1 MYRVTLMFFSICMLL
16 LILCMASDS
25 KAGPKPIQKQELIS
39 LSVQNIKVRD
49 LLQIIAKRAKKNII
63 ISGQVTENV
72 SIELNKVTWEEALA
86 SILKL
91 QNLTKITT
99 PDIIF
104 IAPNAEVKQL
114 EAAENKLPFALKLH
128 YAEAQD
134 LEKILK
140 PAGVLSNNSGISAD
154 PRTNTLLISDAASNI
169 ASVGQLVHAIDNPLH
184 QILIEARIVCID
196 ADYAHELGAKFGTHK
211 TEQIL
216 PRQKINVD
224 LPLDTMETGV
234 ADISILKLANTRTL
248 DLVLSALENEGKAKV
263 ISSPKLITTER
274 QAAYIESGSEIP
286 YQEKTSA
293 GATNVAFKKAVL
305 SLKVTPEIVSANKI
319 NLVLELNQDKVS
331 QMTVNGVPAIDT
343 RKIATQVSIQNR
355 DTIVLGGIYEWANAE
370 TTTRVPYIG
379 KIPLIGMLF
388 TNKEKK
394 QQRKE
399 LLMFVTPIIK

>member
-1 MYRVTLMFFSICMLL
+1 MLL
-16 LILCMASDS
+16 LILCLASDS
-25 KAGPKPIQKQELIS
+25 KANTKQIPQQELIS

-63 ISGQVTENV
+63 ISSQVTENI
-72 SIELNKVTWEEALA
+72 SIELSKVTWEEALA
-86 SILKL
+86 SVLKL

-99 PDIIF
+99 PNVIF
-104 IAPNAEVKQL
+104 IAPNAEIKQR
-114 EAAENKLPFALKLH
+114 EATENKLPFALKLH

-140 PAGVLSNNSGISAD
+140 PTGILSNNSGISAD
-154 PRTNTLLISDAASNI
+154 PRTNTLLISDVATNI
-169 ASVGQLVHAIDNPLH
+169 ANVGQLVHAIDNPLH

-216 PRQKINVD
+216 PRQKINLD

-248 DLVLSALENEGKAKV
+248 DLVLAALESEGKAKV

-286 YQEKTSA
+286 YQEKTSG

-305 SLKVTPEIVSANKI
+305 SLKVTPEIVSTNKI
-319 NLVLELNQDKVS
+319 NLALELNQDKVS

-343 RKIATQVSIQNR
+343 RKIVTQVSIQNR

-370 TTTRVPYIG
+370 TITRVPYIG

>member
-1 MYRVTLMFFSICMLL
+1 
-16 LILCMASDS
+16 MASDS

-196 ADYAHELGAKFGTHK
+196 ADYAHELGAKYGTHK

>member
-1 MYRVTLMFFSICMLL
+1 
-16 LILCMASDS
+16 MASDS